1 MFELERSVQLK
12 WSRFPRCF
20 IVMASTLTLL
30 SSYGVSN
37 SALAQTGS
45 DPPINTDN
53 PLIQPGSP
61 ADNSPPEEIVPDI
74 VTLALSPSIS
84 AEMEVIQWPDGQ
96 RSLPVRAFSALFG
109 FEVQQSDLDGRLFF
123 VDPQTGKRV
132 EIYWLQQRITVN
144 EEERPTGTKPVT
156 RSQKGFL
163 VADDV
168 YIEQSAFE
176 SLFNVTVTMDPGTA
190 SMTLSTSRKLKLPI
204 SDQTGTAADDTP
216 NIRLV
221 KNPKISHALIDR
233 ASVHHSSNYGLQES
247 FQPISASVRRTNFN
261 ALTDTSTVGVSGS
274 LLGLEYA
281 IKPSFT
287 RFNNKFN
294 LQNLDWNFQKKI
306 KGSIASLGSSEVG
319 LSPLT
324 SPALRVWGLK
334 LASSNATT
342 PFLSPSSS
350 YEYSGKAQTGNQ
362 VSLRLNQRT
371 VQTVTAQDDHYD
383 LEPVYLQGQ
392 SVNEVE
398 LVETDTQNHETV
410 LMKRKIGYFPNMLPE
425 GETGYSAFLG
435 RTPIQ
440 FYPVLPDQN
449 TPMLMPQ
456 TEKWLAGGR
465 AFYGINNRLT
475 VGLATAADQN
485 FGRAETYFTNLD
497 PLAIDLTGFSSYQR
511 DPNFFSGQNLS
522 ASLRYQLTDN
532 WLVSTDLGVGRY
544 NLQPGSRLPI
554 DRSGFGK
561 AGKVHLET
569 QGRLFSWYIDAFH
582 YDPEYYTPANT
593 LYGNTLYDKRGVSSG
608 ISGSFSRRLPT
619 QYNFNWSRYQT
630 NLQEMIPGGIIL
642 ANHWQGSLN
651 TQLSEKNI
659 LTLGYSLI
667 HGDNNRRELAQR
679 NLSATFRTQSL
690 PWRLQGEVR
699 ASHYYSNTVFLPSPE
714 FGTNLSEFDYQ
725 NNSLDTSLD
734 IPFDKARNQRLQVG
748 HRWSSF
754 VNYGSLKGSFQ
765 YKRVFL
771 EPFIQLSYGDKPQQQ
786 NRYGLRLGYQF
797 KSGSRLSVAYYK
809 VSSSFQ
815 GSALGGSSNSRIE
828 TDQFYFDFSDV
839 FGLLANRLT
848 SLGPNAET
856 QGIIKGTVFADSKVD
871 GQYNPKEPGV
881 KNIRILVDRDNVITT
896 DRQGRYSVTTLS
908 PGYHTLEILPE
919 TLPLTLS
926 ADNPIYKIK
935 VSEGKT
941 HLVNIPLLPE
951 GGLLSGQVE
960 LVDAKGDKINPKQMI
975 LVLINEAGNDVK
987 YTMVNEQGEYRFSNI
1002 SAGHYVIDL
1011 ESKLKKSGRYK
1022 TLSAPR
1028 SVDLPIPKDYE
1039 SVTEITRLDFR
1050 VMRL

>member
-1 MFELERSVQLK
+1 
-12 WSRFPRCF
+12 
-20 IVMASTLTLL
+20 MAAILALFSAC
-30 SSYGVSN
+30 GVSTP
-37 SALAQTGS
+37 ALAQASSNLPITTVNPPSSSGS
-45 DPPINTDN
+45 
-53 PLIQPGSP
+53 SS
-61 ADNSPPEEIVPDI
+61 DNSSSEEITPDI

-84 AEMEVIQWPDGQ
+84 VEMEVIQWPGGQ
-96 RSLPVRAFSALFG
+96 LSLPVKAFSALFG
-109 FEVQQSDLDGRLFF
+109 FEVQQSDMDGRLFF

-132 EIYWLQQRITVN
+132 EIYWIQQRIT
-144 EEERPTGTKPVT
+144 EGEQDRPTGTRPIT
-156 RSQKGFL
+156 RSRKGFL

-176 SLFNVTVTMDPGTA
+176 SLFNTTVTLDPDTA
-190 SMTLSTSRKLKLPI
+190 SMTLSTNRKLKLPF
-204 SDQTGTAADDTP
+204 SDQTNRVSDNTP

-221 KNPKISHALIDR
+221 KNPKISNALIDR

-247 FQPISASVRRTNFN
+247 FQPINARVLRTNFN
-261 ALTDTSTVGVSGS
+261 TLTDTSTVGVSGS
-274 LLGLEYA
+274 LLGLDYN
-281 IKPSFT
+281 IKPAFT

-294 LQNLDWNFQKKI
+294 LQNLDWSFQKKI
-306 KGSIASLGSSEVG
+306 KGSVASLGSAEVG

-342 PFLSPSSS
+342 PFLSPPSS
-350 YEYSGKAQTGNQ
+350 YEFSGKAQTGNQ

-371 VQTVTAQDDHYD
+371 VQTITAQDDHYD

-392 SVNEVE
+392 SINEIE
-398 LVETDTQNHETV
+398 LVETDAQNHETV

-425 GETGYSAFLG
+425 GKTGYSAFFG

-465 AFYGINNRLT
+465 VFHGVNNRLT

-485 FGRAETYFTNLD
+485 FGRPETYFANLD

-511 DPNFFSGQNLS
+511 DPNFFSGQNMS
-522 ASLRYQLTDN
+522 ATLRYQLTDS
-532 WLVSTDLGVGRY
+532 WLFSTDLGVGRY

-569 QGRLFSWYIDAFH
+569 QGRLFSWYMDAFH

-608 ISGSFSRRLPT
+608 ISGSVNRRLPI

-630 NLQEMIPGGIIL
+630 NLQELIPGGIIL
-642 ANHWQGSLN
+642 ANHWNGTIN
-651 TQLSEKNI
+651 TQLSEKNT

-667 HGDNNRRELAQR
+667 NGDNNRRELAQR

-690 PWRLQGEVR
+690 PWRLNGEVR
-699 ASHYYSNTVFLPSPE
+699 ASHYYSNTVFIPSSE

-725 NNSLDTSLD
+725 NNSLDTALD
-734 IPFDKARNQRLQVG
+734 IPFDKARNQRVRMG

-754 VNYGSLKGSFQ
+754 VNYGSLKGNFQ
-765 YKRVFL
+765 YKRLFL

-786 NRYGLRLGYQF
+786 NRYGLSLGYQF
-797 KSGSRLSVAYYK
+797 NSGARFSVAYYK

-839 FGLLANRLT
+839 FGMLANRLT
-848 SLGPNAET
+848 SLGPNAEA
-856 QGIIKGTVFADSKVD
+856 QGIVKGTVFADSKVD

-881 KNIRILVDRDNVITT
+881 KNIRILVDRDNVVTT
-896 DRQGRYSVTTLS
+896 DRQGRYSVKALS
-908 PGYHTLEILPE
+908 PGYHTLEILSE

-951 GGLLSGQVE
+951 GGSLSGQVE
-960 LVDAKGDKINPKQMI
+960 LVDARGGKLDPKQII
-975 LVLINEAGNDVK
+975 LVLIDKAGNDVK

-1002 SAGHYVIDL
+1002 SAGSYVIDL

-1022 TLSAPR
+1022 TLSEPKP
-1028 SVDLPIPKDYE
+1028 VDLPIPKDYE
-1039 SVTEITRLDFR
+1039 SVTEVTGLNFR
-1050 VMRL
+1050 VMSL